1 MALQQFQLGRS
12 PLIFSVL
19 GDHADNAEVLL
30 LHGAR
35 PDVVDNIG
43 RNALHWATFLGKKYT
58 YYLICRNWIL
68 GTLGNLFRQEIYLLF
83 EMYQELDPRY
93 IGQQPF

>member
-43 RNALHWATFLGKKYT
+43 RNALHWATFLGKNYT
-58 YYLICRNWIL
+58 YYLICTKNWIL
-68 GTLGNLFRQEIYLLF
+68 GTLGNNLFRQEIYLLSD
-83 EMYQELDPRY
+83 M
-93 IGQQPF
+93 